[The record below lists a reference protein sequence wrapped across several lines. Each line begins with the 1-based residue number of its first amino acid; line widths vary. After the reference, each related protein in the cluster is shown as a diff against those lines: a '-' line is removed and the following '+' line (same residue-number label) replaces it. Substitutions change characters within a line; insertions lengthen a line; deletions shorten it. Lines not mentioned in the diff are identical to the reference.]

1 MKPVQIPRRI
11 DEPPHLLLW
20 SADELAPMLIGLVV
34 GLVLGEAL
42 ICTVIGLL
50 VTNLYRKFRDSTPD
64 GYLLHMIYWTGLLT
78 TKARSMVNPF
88 IRRFFP

>member
-1 MKPVQIPRRI
+1 MKPVHIPRRI

-34 GLVLGEAL
+34 GLVLGKAL
-42 ICTVIGLL
+42 ICTLAGFL
-50 VTNLYRKFRDSTPD
+50 VTNLYRRFRDSRPD
-64 GYLLHMIYWTGLLT
+64 GYLLHMIYWSGLLPS
-78 TKARSMVNPF
+78 KARSLVNPF